1 MLFCTYQIKTE
12 LFILLHYKKIKMK
25 TFKSLLVIFLFV
37 VCVPVLAQ
45 TPVYDDLV
53 FDEEEMKTAYKPVG
67 KTFEV
72 LKSKK
77 GTGGMPK
84 VPSADAIKTAEI
96 TDIILVFSETTED
109 AATTREESNRERWE
123 NLIATYPEFFQFST
137 NYKNICQCNIG
148 GDAEA
153 LKPTQGFYIYYKVA
167 APKVETPVAA
177 VKEEK
182 TEVKEVAKVEK
193 KDVSTGSTT
202 AKEVKENK
210 KNEEVVKEKKEDKK
224 EVAKEVKKEEK
235 TAQKEP
241 EEKEEDL
248 NATTEGPKQTS
259 AIELSNAKPKKAG
272 YNKPR
277 KAKSPKA
284 CRPPFY
290 GTGDEDL
297 NIFFKENITLSK
309 KQRRQVKGDLSI
321 LKLSLNFD
329 GSIKKAMVNGANT
342 ALNDYVSLA
351 VKSMDS
357 WNPAV
362 KGGYSVKS
370 EIKITLK
377 YDKATKAIRPFEVV
391 ITPRPAPKCLE
402 CKSDSEIFGSD

>member
-1 MLFCTYQIKTE
+1 MRS
-12 LFILLHYKKIKMK
+12 
-25 TFKSLLVIFLFV
+25 FKSFLVVVSFLLYLQVAGQA
-37 VCVPVLAQ
+37 PA
-45 TPVYDDLV
+45 YDDIV
-53 FDEEEMKTAYKPVG
+53 FDEDEMKTPYKPVG
-67 KTFEV
+67 KSFEL

-84 VPSADAIKTAEI
+84 VASADAIKTAEV

-109 AATTREESNRERWE
+109 AASTREESNRERWE
-123 NLIATYPEFFQFST
+123 NLLLTYPEFFQFST

-153 LKPTQGFYIYYKVA
+153 LKPTQGFYVYYKVA

-182 TEVKEVAKVEK
+182 SEPKEVAKTEK
-193 KDVSTGSTT
+193 NE
-202 AKEVKENK
+202 AKETK
-210 KNEEVVKEKKEDKK
+210 KSEEPVKEKKEDKK

-235 TAQKEP
+235 STQKEP

-259 AIELSNAKPKKAG
+259 SIDLSSSTPKKAG
-272 YNKPR
+272 SNKPR

-290 GTGDEDL
+290 GSGDEDL
-297 NIFFKENITLSK
+297 NIFFKDNITLTK
-309 KQRRQVKGDLSI
+309 KQRRQVKGDVSI

-342 ALNDYVSLA
+342 ALNDMVSLS
-351 VKSMDS
+351 VKSMNP
-357 WNPAV
+357 WNAAV
-362 KGGYSVKS
+362 KGGFTVKS
-370 EIKITLK
+370 EVKITLK
-377 YDKATKAIRPFEVV
+377 YDKSTKAIRPLEVA
-391 ITPRPAPKCLE
+391 ITPRPNPKCIE
-402 CKSDSEIFGSD
+402 CKSDSEIFGSE

>member
-1 MLFCTYQIKTE
+1 
-12 LFILLHYKKIKMK
+12 MK
-25 TFKSLLVIFLFV
+25 TLKSLLVIFLFV
-37 VCVPVLAQ
+37 VCVPVIAQ
-45 TPVYDDLV
+45 TPAYDDLV
-53 FDEEEMKTAYKPVG
+53 FDEDEMKTAYKPVG
-67 KTFEV
+67 KSFEV

-109 AATTREESNRERWE
+109 AASTREESNRERWE
-123 NLIATYPEFFQFST
+123 NLLLTYPEFFQFST

-153 LKPTQGFYIYYKVA
+153 LKPSQGFYIYYKVA

-182 TEVKEVAKVEK
+182 AEVKEVAKVEK
-193 KDVSTGSTT
+193 KET
-202 AKEVKENK
+202 KEVKETK
-210 KNEEVVKEKKEDKK
+210 KSEETVKEKKEEKK
-224 EVAKEVKKEEK
+224 EVVKEVKKEEK
-235 TAQKEP
+235 SAQKEP

-259 AIELSNAKPKKAG
+259 SIELSNSKPKKAG

-297 NIFFKENITLSK
+297 NIFFKENITLTK

-342 ALNDYVSLA
+342 ALNDLVSLS
-351 VKSMDS
+351 VKSMEA

-362 KGGYSVKS
+362 KGGFSVKS
-370 EIKITLK
+370 EVKITLK
-377 YDKATKAIRPFEVV
+377 YDKSTKAIRPFEVA

-402 CKSDSEIFGSD
+402 CKSDSEIFGSE

>member
-1 MLFCTYQIKTE
+1 MRSMKSFLVIVSFLFCIQ
-12 LFILLHYKKIKMK
+12 L
-25 TFKSLLVIFLFV
+25 S
-37 VCVPVLAQ
+37 AQ

-53 FDEEEMKTAYKPVG
+53 FDEDEIKTAYKPVG
-67 KTFEV
+67 KSFEV

-182 TEVKEVAKVEK
+182 AEVKEVAKVEK
-193 KDVSTGSTT
+193 KEVSTGSANT
-202 AKEVKENK
+202 KEVKESK

-235 TAQKEP
+235 TAQKKP

-259 AIELSNAKPKKAG
+259 SIELSSSKPKKAG

-297 NIFFKENITLSK
+297 NIFFKENITLTK

-342 ALNDYVSLA
+342 ALNDLVSLS
-351 VKSMDS
+351 VKNMDS

-362 KGGYSVKS
+362 KGGFSVKS
-370 EIKITLK
+370 EVKITLK
-377 YDKATKAIRPFEVV
+377 YDKSTKAIRPFEVA

-402 CKSDSEIFGSD
+402 CKSDSEIFGSE

>member
-1 MLFCTYQIKTE
+1 MRS
-12 LFILLHYKKIKMK
+12 
-25 TFKSLLVIFLFV
+25 FKSFLVVVSFLLYLQVAGQA
-37 VCVPVLAQ
+37 PA
-45 TPVYDDLV
+45 YDDIV
-53 FDEEEMKTAYKPVG
+53 FDEDEMKTPYKPVG
-67 KTFEV
+67 KSFEL

-77 GTGGMPK
+77 GAGGMPK

-109 AATTREESNRERWE
+109 AASTREESNRERWE
-123 NLIATYPEFFQFST
+123 NLLLTYPEFFQFST

-153 LKPTQGFYIYYKVA
+153 LKPTQGFYVYYKVA

-182 TEVKEVAKVEK
+182 SELKEVAKTEK
-193 KDVSTGSTT
+193 NE
-202 AKEVKENK
+202 AKENK
-210 KNEEVVKEKKEDKK
+210 KNEEPVKEKKEDKK

-235 TAQKEP
+235 STQKEP

-259 AIELSNAKPKKAG
+259 SIDLSSSTPKKAG
-272 YNKPR
+272 SNKPR

-290 GTGDEDL
+290 GSGDEDL

-309 KQRRQVKGDLSI
+309 KQRRQIKGDVSI

-342 ALNDYVSLA
+342 SLNDMVSLS
-351 VKSMDS
+351 VKSMNP
-357 WNPAV
+357 WNAAV
-362 KGGYSVKS
+362 KGGFTVKS
-370 EIKITLK
+370 EVKITLK
-377 YDKATKAIRPFEVV
+377 YDKSTKAIRPLEVA
-391 ITPRPAPKCLE
+391 ITPRPNPKCIE
-402 CKSDSEIFGSD
+402 CKSDSEIFGSE

>member
-1 MLFCTYQIKTE
+1 MR
-12 LFILLHYKKIKMK
+12 IL
-25 TFKSLLVIFLFV
+25 KSFLVITMFII
-37 VCVPVLAQ
+37 CIPVFGQ
-45 TPVYDDLV
+45 VPVYDDLV
-53 FDEEEMKTAYKPVG
+53 FDEEEMKTVYKPLG

-84 VPSADAIKTAEI
+84 VASADAIKTAEI
-96 TDIILVFSETTED
+96 TEIILVFSETTEE
-109 AATTREESNRERWE
+109 ANLTREESNRERWE
-123 NLIATYPEFFQFST
+123 NLLITYPEFFQFIT
-137 NYKNICQCNIG
+137 TYKNICQCNIG

-153 LKPTQGFYIYYKVA
+153 LKPSQGFYIYYKVA
-167 APKVETPVAA
+167 AAKVETPVAA
-177 VKEEK
+177 KEEP
-182 TEVKEVAKVEK
+182 KEVAKTEK
-193 KDVSTGSTT
+193 KET
-202 AKEVKENK
+202 KETK
-210 KNEEVVKEKKEDKK
+210 KTEELIKEKKEDKK

-235 TAQKEP
+235 TKQKEP
-241 EEKEEDL
+241 EGKEEDL

-259 AIELSNAKPKKAG
+259 SIELSNTRPKKAG

-277 KAKSPKA
+277 KAKSLKA

-297 NIFFKENITLSK
+297 NIFFKDNITLTK
-309 KQRRQVKGDLSI
+309 KQRRQVKGDVSI
-321 LKLSLNFD
+321 LKLTLNFD
-329 GSIKKAMVNGANT
+329 GSIKKAVVNGANT
-342 ALNDYVSLA
+342 ALNDFVSLS

-370 EIKITLK
+370 EVKITLK
-377 YDKATKAIRPFEVV
+377 YDKSTKSIKPQEVA

>member
-1 MLFCTYQIKTE
+1 
-12 LFILLHYKKIKMK
+12 MK
-25 TFKSLLVIFLFV
+25 TFKSLLVIFLIV
-37 VCVPVLAQ
+37 VCVPIFGQ

-53 FDEEEMKTAYKPVG
+53 FDEDEMKTAYKPVG
-67 KTFEV
+67 KSFEV

-109 AATTREESNRERWE
+109 ASATREESNRERWE
-123 NLIATYPEFFQFST
+123 NLILTYPEFFQFST

-182 TEVKEVAKVEK
+182 AEVKEVAKVEK
-193 KDVSTGSTT
+193 NDASTSSATN
-202 AKEVKENK
+202 KEVKETK
-210 KNEEVVKEKKEDKK
+210 KSDEVVKEKKEDKK
-224 EVAKEVKKEEK
+224 EAVKEVKKEEK
-235 TAQKEP
+235 ITQKEP

-259 AIELSNAKPKKAG
+259 SIELSNAKPKKAG

-297 NIFFKENITLSK
+297 NIFFKENITLTK

-342 ALNDYVSLA
+342 ALNDYVSSA

-377 YDKATKAIRPFEVV
+377 YDKATKAIRPFEVA

>member
-1 MLFCTYQIKTE
+1 
-12 LFILLHYKKIKMK
+12 MK
-25 TFKSLLVIFLFV
+25 VFKSFLVSVMLLVG
-37 VCVPVLAQ
+37 AQ
-45 TPVYDDLV
+45 VFGQVPVYDDLV
-53 FDEEEMKTAYKPVG
+53 FDEEEIKTVYRPTG
-67 KTFEV
+67 KSVEV

-84 VPSADAIKTAEI
+84 VPNADAIKTAEI
-96 TDIILVFSETTED
+96 TEIILVFTETTEE
-109 AATTREESNRERWE
+109 ANLTREESNRERWE
-123 NLIATYPEFFQFST
+123 NLLVTYPEFFQFST
-137 NYKNICQCNIG
+137 SYKNICQCNIG
-148 GDAEA
+148 GDAEG
-153 LKPTQGFYIYYKVA
+153 LKPSQGFYIYYKVA
-167 APKVETPVAA
+167 APKVETPATVA
-177 VKEEK
+177 KEDP
-182 TEVKEVAKVEK
+182 KEVAKTEK
-193 KDVSTGSTT
+193 NEP
-202 AKEVKENK
+202 KEVKENK
-210 KNEEVVKEKKEDKK
+210 KAEEHVKEKKEDKK

-235 TAQKEP
+235 TKAKEP

-259 AIELSNAKPKKAG
+259 AIELSNTKPKKAG

-290 GTGDEDL
+290 GSGDEDL
-297 NIFFKENITLSK
+297 NIFFKDNIVLTK
-309 KQRRQVKGDLSI
+309 KQRRQVKGDVSI

-342 ALNDYVSLA
+342 ALNDFVSLS
-351 VKSMDS
+351 VKSMES

-362 KGGYSVKS
+362 KGGYTVKS

-377 YDKATKAIRPFEVV
+377 YDKASKAIKPLEVA

-402 CKSDSEIFGSD
+402 CKSDSEIFGAD

>member
-1 MLFCTYQIKTE
+1 
-12 LFILLHYKKIKMK
+12 MK
-25 TFKSLLVIFLFV
+25 TLKSLLIIFLFI
-37 VCVPVLAQ
+37 VCAPVIAQ

-53 FDEEEMKTAYKPVG
+53 FDEDEMKSAYKPVG
-67 KTFEV
+67 KSFEV

-77 GTGGMPK
+77 GAGGMPK
-84 VPSADAIKTAEI
+84 VPSADAIKTAEV

-109 AATTREESNRERWE
+109 AANTREESNRERWE

-153 LKPTQGFYIYYKVA
+153 LKPSQGFYIYYKVA
-167 APKVETPVAA
+167 APKVETPVVA

-182 TEVKEVAKVEK
+182 VEVKEVAKVEK
-193 KDVSTGSTT
+193 KET
-202 AKEVKENK
+202 KEVKETK
-210 KNEEVVKEKKEDKK
+210 KSEVVVKEKKEEKK
-224 EVAKEVKKEEK
+224 EVVKEVKKEEK
-235 TAQKEP
+235 ITQKEP

-259 AIELSNAKPKKAG
+259 SIELSNAKPKKAG

-297 NIFFKENITLSK
+297 NIFFKDNITLSK

-342 ALNDYVSLA
+342 ALNELVSLS

-362 KGGYSVKS
+362 KGGFTVKS
-370 EIKITLK
+370 EVKITLK
-377 YDKATKAIRPFEVV
+377 YDKSTKAIRPFEVA

-402 CKSDSEIFGSD
+402 CKSDSEIFGSE